1 MRKHRITFVSVVES
15 LLLGAAIILFWRG
28 VWNLTDIYL
37 YPLNDVMS
45 ATVGLL
51 IGVGILYA
59 FNFNLRALRP

>member
-1 MRKHRITFVSVVES
+1 MSVVES